1 MTSEERSV
9 LNATRNLERKQQ
21 RAEAS
26 KALESKNVNLQE
38 VARQGGSLGR
48 KIEREVRR
56 FEATGRVSNWLA
68 GETSKA
74 EAAQA
79 AAQQSGFNPPRSQPL
94 SNTNVP
100 LAPIPLSPS
109 NYFPPRPLDLKPD
122 ITPPPSPTTG
132 QGTCIG
138 LNLYTKTVNSS
149 VQVWIGGG
157 VVGGVLPTGFTFSEG
172 KFVASGGSGEVYVEL
187 TIDENTGEL
196 ESVIIDKRSSAPPN
210 TSTKFHYAL
219 GYYEYIDGRPEI
231 NNYSCGSVDYSICRS
246 WFSSQ
251 PPFYRVTFY
260 RAGGLG

>member
-1 MTSEERSV
+1 
-9 LNATRNLERKQQ
+9 LERKQQ

-138 LNLYTKTVNSS
+138 LNLYTKPVNDF
-149 VQVWIGGG
+149 VQVWIGAGTVAG
-157 VVGGVLPTGFTFSEG
+157 DLPSGFDPMEG
-172 KFVASGGSGEVYVEL
+172 KSVAVSGSGDVYAE
-187 TIDENTGEL
+187 I
-196 ESVIIDKRSSAPPN
+196 
-210 TSTKFHYAL
+210 
-219 GYYEYIDGRPEI
+219 EI
-231 NNYSCGSVDYSICRS
+231 NDSGEITSRTIESSGYTSDPKRYLLGNYVYINGLPQVTNYGCGSVDASVCRNWYAS
-246 WFSSQ
+246 EE
-251 PPFYRVTFY
+251 PFYNVLLTRCGC
-260 RAGGLG
+260 AGQQ